1 MARGGKRVGAGRKP
15 GAVSKSSEEARRK
28 AAETG
33 ETPMEYMLRV
43 MRDPTVDHDRRDK
56 MAQAAAPYVHAK
68 LQTTTVTGPDGVN
81 VVVEIRR
88 FAEVDDPLAA
98 LRR

>member
-1 MARGGKRVGAGRKP
+1 LKNNQSNSKGGKRPGAGRPK
-15 GAVSKSSEEARRK
+15 GTANKSNEAARRK

-68 LQTTTVTGPDGVN
+68 LQTTQITGPDGGN
-81 VVVEIRR
+81 LVVEIRR
-88 FAEVDDPLAA
+88 FADD
-98 LRR
+98 